1 MSLEGLLFGLFFV
14 GAGIFTICGAACDW
28 DWFMGSRKARFF
40 VAMLG
45 RNGARIFYGLLGIAI
60 ILIGL
65 AMAVGLVSPERKRKR
80 FGLGHL
86 NLEQRSNVQPIS
98 ACVDFQSSERLQST
112 WFDAD
117 RSIRQG
123 HGAA

>member
-1 MSLEGLLFGLFFV
+1 MSVEGLLLGLFLGSMGV
-14 GAGIFTICGAACDW
+14 FTICGAACDW

-45 RNGARIFYGLLGIAI
+45 RNGARVFYGLLGIAI

-86 NLEQRSNVQPIS
+86 NLEQRSNVQPIV
-98 ACVDFQSSERLQST
+98 ACVHFQSSEQLQSARI
-112 WFDAD
+112 DAD
-117 RSIRQG
+117 RSICYGRGQ
-123 HGAA
+123 A